1 MLARFRRVRVTFDD
15 AFRSAARVF
24 PALRDLGVPVQLF
37 VCTGYARDGAPLT
50 IPELAGDDPAEL
62 ATMTWAELRSHA
74 EEGVQIGSHGVWH
87 GRLPQ
92 LSDAE
97 VRSELTESKQAIE
110 DELRRPCPDFAYPYG
125 EHDQRTRKLVQ
136 SCGYERAFALWESSR
151 RDPFAQRRLDLY
163 RRHTPAQAVV
173 RATFT
178 RG

>member
-1 MLARFRRVRVTFDD
+1 
-15 AFRSAARVF
+15 
-24 PALRDLGVPVQLF
+24 
-37 VCTGYARDGAPLT
+37 
-50 IPELAGDDPAEL
+50 
-62 ATMTWAELRSHA
+62 MTWAELRSHA